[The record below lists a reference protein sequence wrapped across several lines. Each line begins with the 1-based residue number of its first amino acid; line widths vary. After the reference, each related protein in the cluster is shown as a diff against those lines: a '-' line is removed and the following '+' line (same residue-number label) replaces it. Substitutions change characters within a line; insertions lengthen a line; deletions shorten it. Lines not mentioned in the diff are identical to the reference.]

1 MFRFVYWD
9 MLFKCTFYCRRKAG
23 PGYPSVCFSL
33 SSPSMASADT
43 ICKMKLN
50 WWVGNIPFSHLSRSL
65 RHSSNLCLTIQCF
78 TAVPRFKS
86 SNGAMLRRHREKL
99 DTLEQA
105 SYPGMQPLP
114 LFSVLM
120 LLKAW
125 ARTLLCTPRRH
136 GKEEVKWRDVTWPQK
151 EESTDPAVYV
161 ESKVTGCTLPF
172 RGTIHERWLRGGR
185 TKIGGQA
192 GPEAASRFPFGWREF
207 KTGTVYGTVKAMSA
221 TELFNLSKFDFFFF
235 KKKSFE
241 WICTERQG
249 LVLPL

>member
-1 MFRFVYWD
+1 
-9 MLFKCTFYCRRKAG
+9 
-23 PGYPSVCFSL
+23 
-33 SSPSMASADT
+33 MASADT
-43 ICKMKLN
+43 ICKRKLN

-86 SNGAMLRRHREKL
+86 TNRAMLHRHREKL

-105 SYPGMQPLP
+105 SYLGMQPLS

-125 ARTLLCTPRRH
+125 ARTLLCTLRRH
-136 GKEEVKWRDVTWPQK
+136 GKEEVKWRNVTWPQRK
-151 EESTDPAVYV
+151 KVLIRQSMLSQRWQAVHFHLEGLSMRDGSV
-161 ESKVTGCTLPF
+161 EAELRLVVK
-172 RGTIHERWLRGGR
+172 RGQKQPPDFLLDDE
-185 TKIGGQA
+185 
-192 GPEAASRFPFGWREF
+192 
-207 KTGTVYGTVKAMSA
+207 
-221 TELFNLSKFDFFFF
+221 NLKLEQFTALWKQWVPLNCSIWVNLTFFFF
-235 KKKSFE
+235 KSFE